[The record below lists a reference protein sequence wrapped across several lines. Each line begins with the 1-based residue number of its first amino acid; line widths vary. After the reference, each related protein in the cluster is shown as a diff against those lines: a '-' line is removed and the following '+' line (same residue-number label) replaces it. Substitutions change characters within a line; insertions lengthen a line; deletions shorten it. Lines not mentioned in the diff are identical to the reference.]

1 MSVLTEHKGPKSLLS
16 AGHSFASVGVRW
28 ELGLL
33 ALVQCRTEEMGWI
46 NSFLS
51 KILQFPVFFLR
62 EKALYRTFIYF
73 YLVMQILNVCSARH
87 TDSI

>member
-16 AGHSFASVGVRW
+16 AGHSFASVVRW

-33 ALVQCRTEEMGWI
+33 ALAQCTTEEMGWI

-51 KILQFPVFFLR
+51 KNLQCLVFVLR
-62 EKALYRTFIYF
+62 KKALYRTFVCF
-73 YLVMQILNVCSARH
+73 YLVVQILSICSARH

>member
-16 AGHSFASVGVRW
+16 AGHSFASVVRW

-33 ALVQCRTEEMGWI
+33 ALAQCTTEEMGWI

-51 KILQFPVFFLR
+51 KNLQWSSLCSQ
-62 EKALYRTFIYF
+62 KKS
-73 YLVMQILNVCSARH
+73 LV
-87 TDSI
+87 